1 MQTNGIVKIGDYTVT
16 RVLGKGAQAYVYLGH
31 NAAGG
36 FFAIKVFFKADNLKD
51 EIVNLIPLNHINLIK
66 LFEHNASGI
75 LTKTGGSMISSSY
88 AVLEPALGG
97 EIFDFVAT
105 GAFPEPIA
113 RMYF

>member
-1 MQTNGIVKIGDYTVT
+1 MQNNGIVKIGEYTVT
-16 RVLGKGAQAYVYLGH
+16 RVLGKGAQAYVYLAH
-31 NAAGG
+31 NAAGN
-36 FFAIKVFFKADNLKD
+36 FFAIKVFFMPDSLKD
-51 EIVNLIPLNHINLIK
+51 EVVNLVHLDHINLIK
-66 LFEHNASGI
+66 LYESNANGI
-75 LTKTGGSMISSSY
+75 VTKTGDLKSSGSY

>member
-1 MQTNGIVKIGDYTVT
+1 M
-16 RVLGKGAQAYVYLGH
+16 
-31 NAAGG
+31 
-36 FFAIKVFFKADNLKD
+36 
-51 EIVNLIPLNHINLIK
+51 NLIPLNHINLIK
-66 LFEHNASGI
+66 LFEHNANGI
-75 LTKTGGSMISSSY
+75 VTKTSGSMISSSY